1 MANIF
6 DSEFVEVNV
15 NVLRR
20 ISGKLPFHVYIRRG
34 ENTYTK
40 LFLQGD
46 EIDAERLRKYE
57 TGKGVE
63 EYYVQHADYRQYLLY
78 VEQVANTLFEKR
90 TANSEEVV
98 AVVKEMTNLAM
109 LELVIKKHVDSKSVG
124 YAMTTVKGCIDVLA
138 TDPKSLFKV
147 FKLLTHH
154 PYSIKHALMTSVFSL
169 LLAKVEKLESDKTLT
184 TLGLGALLHDVGM
197 SLLTFDP
204 EEEIDLDPDQRR
216 EIHGHPE
223 VGKRQLDAVKT
234 VNPEVRTIVLQH
246 HEQPNGRGY
255 PNGLHDKQIYYLAKI
270 VAIADSFSALLSVRP
285 FRDDAFTPSKAIE
298 VMLEDRGKFDMRL
311 LDQFSKIFIKT
322 RKG

>member
-15 NVLRR
+15 NILRR
-20 ISGKLPFHVYIRRG
+20 ISGKLPFDVFIRRG

-40 LFLQGD
+40 LFLKSD
-46 EIDAERLRKYE
+46 EIDRERLRTYE
-57 TGKGVE
+57 AGKGVE
-63 EYYVQHADYRQYLLY
+63 EFYVQNNDYRQYLLY
-78 VEQVANTLFEKR
+78 VEQVADSLFQKK
-90 TANSEEVV
+90 TADPGEVV

-138 TDPKSLFKV
+138 NDPKSLFKV
-147 FKLLTHH
+147 FKLLTNH
-154 PYSIKHALMTSVFSL
+154 PYAIKHALMTSVFSL
-169 LLAKVEKLESDKTLT
+169 LLARMEKLESEKTLT

-204 EEEIDLDPDQRR
+204 EEENDLDPDQRR

-223 VGKRQLDAVKT
+223 VGKRQLDAVKS

-285 FRDDAFTPSKAIE
+285 YREDAFSPTKAIE
-298 VMLEDRGKFDMRL
+298 VMIEDRGKFDQRL
-311 LDQFSKIFIKT
+311 LDQFSKLFIKT
-322 RKG
+322 RKD